1 MFRIAMAVVLV
12 AAIVGVGVS
21 LSAPPT
27 VAQQTPSATRSFDE
41 TTVEPGENVT
51 VTIIA
56 GDYGGVGAVTEI
68 LPEGFSYVTSDLDTE
83 QVTEVDA
90 RTVRFT
96 LRGDSRFTYTVTASS
111 EEGSH
116 IFSGTLRD
124 DARQDH
130 TVGGATRVTVKAVA
144 PPPDE
149 GPSATRSFD
158 ETTVEPGENVTVI
171 IIAGD
176 YGGVGAVTEILPEG
190 FSYVTSDLDTEQV
203 TEVDA
208 RTVRFTLRGDSRFTY
223 TVTAS
228 SEEGSHI
235 FSGTLR
241 DDARQDHT
249 VGGATR
255 VTVKAVAPPPD
266 EGPSATRS
274 FDETTVEPG
283 ENVTVTI
290 IAGDYGGV
298 GAVTEILPEGFS
310 YVTSDLDTEQVTEVD
325 ARTVRFTLRGDSR
338 FTYTVTASSEEGSH
352 IFSGTLRDDARQDHT
367 VGGAT
372 RVTVKAV
379 APPPVEPVTPPP
391 NTRPVFRSAAAFN
404 VAENTTAVGRVIATD
419 RDSQDTVTGYS
430 IRGGADSGKFSIVAA
445 TGALSFTTAPDF
457 ENPADA
463 GANNEYV
470 VLVRAASGDGA
481 AGRAMT
487 TTQAITVTV
496 TDVNEE
502 PTFAGETADREVRE
516 NSAEGAPV
524 GAPVAA
530 TDADAGDT
538 LTYSLGGTDAASFA
552 IDSATGQLMTM
563 APLDYETMMIYMVMV
578 QVSDNEDDMG
588 NADTAVDDSIAVTI
602 NVTNMEEMGEVTFSA
617 QPVVGTE
624 VTASVTD
631 PDVVDQ
637 DTVTWQWASSDAMDG
652 TFTDIADATDASYM
666 PVAGD
671 EDMYLQAT
679 ATYEDGEGSSRNA
692 MAVSE
697 IVVSHSSPAFAEDA
711 ATAID
716 VAEDTAVG
724 GNVGDPYTATDGDG
738 DTPVYALSGADAAS
752 FTIDSMGQL
761 MTVAALDYE
770 TTMTYMVTVEVR
782 DDEDAIGAPITGE
795 DADAMVDVTINV
807 TNVEEPGTVTLDS
820 DQPVADTAL
829 MATLDDPDG
838 GVTGVTWQWAS
849 SDAMDGTFDDIA
861 GAMSDT
867 YTPAAGDAGMYL
879 MVTASYTDAEGPNKS
894 AEAVS
899 ANAVTATPTTGT
911 GSVVGDRYDANGDG
925 VIQKS
930 EAIAAVF
937 DYFDRKIDKPDA
949 IEVIMLY
956 IANS

>member
-1 MFRIAMAVVLV
+1 MANKVLALLMVVAV
-12 AAIVGVGVS
+12 AGVALGS
-21 LSAPPT
+21 LWLMAPGD
-27 VAQQTPSATRSFDE
+27 ADASGHSATRSFSATSVD
-41 TTVEPGENVT
+41 PGGTVT
-51 VTIIA
+51 VTIVA
-56 GDYGGVGAVTEI
+56 RDYGRLGRIVETV
-68 LPEGFSYVTSDLDTE
+68 PDGFTTSDGGQTE
-83 QVTEVDA
+83 TIRLLSDGPQ
-90 RTVRFT
+90 TV
-96 LRGDSRFTYTVTASS
+96 TYTVTATDRA
-111 EEGSH
+111 GSH
-116 IFSGTLRD
+116 SFSGTFTDEGKEERSI
-124 DARQDH
+124 
-130 TVGGATRVTVKAVA
+130 GGATTVTITAPPSTPEPTVT
-144 PPPDE
+144 PPPDTE
-149 GPSATRSFD
+149 PSAARSFSATSVDPGGTVTVTIQANNYGRLGRVVETLPAGFTSPDASDQTVTLRLLQAGPQTLRYTVTVSDNPGPYNFSGVLESEDKSKTQVGGPTTVTVNAPPAPPGPSARRSFS
-158 ETTVEPGENVTVI
+158 TTSVDPGGTVTVTI
-171 IIAGD
+171 RANNYGRLGRVVETLPSGFTSPDASGQTVTIRLLSAG
-176 YGGVGAVTEILPEG
+176 PQ
-190 FSYVTSDLDTEQV
+190 TS
-203 TEVDA
+203 
-208 RTVRFTLRGDSRFTY
+208 SY

-228 SEEGSHI
+228 DTPGSYP
-235 FSGTLR
+235 FSGVLESEDKSET
-241 DDARQDHT
+241 T
-249 VGGATR
+249 VGGSSIVR
-255 VTVKAVAPPPD
+255 V
-266 EGPSATRS
+266 
-274 FDETTVEPG
+274 
-283 ENVTVTI
+283 
-290 IAGDYGGV
+290 
-298 GAVTEILPEGFS
+298 
-310 YVTSDLDTEQVTEVD
+310 
-325 ARTVRFTLRGDSR
+325 
-338 FTYTVTASSEEGSH
+338 
-352 IFSGTLRDDARQDHT
+352 
-367 VGGAT
+367 
-372 RVTVKAV
+372 V

-782 DDEDAIGAPITGE
+782 DDEDATGAPITGE